1 MQYDDGFTDAPVTV
15 EFKDD
20 PVVRGVSEEDVD
32 DNEERPYQHLR
43 VRGELQQS
51 RLWFDPLAI
60 VLTPV
65 PLQTAISIDFQIL
78 ASSYI
83 R

>member
-1 MQYDDGFTDAPVTV
+1 MYVSGKPGKYVVVMPVILN
-15 EFKDD
+15 
-20 PVVRGVSEEDVD
+20 